1 MPKGKRNQGKK
12 TPPSKRAASS
22 KISATSSSSDLA
34 LSLLQERRSG
44 LEERRQWYLKQI
56 KRKRTEL
63 NNFINQIGEVVQE
76 MRQAGQPVMEK
87 MQAIDDEI
95 HELFASILSQP
106 KLGKKSRHKI
116 EQIYLGLQ
124 LDGMVSARSPQIT
137 EDEDSEFEFEP
148 DPDAPD
154 SAAEEFDREM
164 GAREEARSEGDRLP
178 TDDSPRTQSSKEMR
192 QTFLR
197 LANIFHP
204 DRAEEGE
211 EERNTAIMQEI
222 NRAYKDGDFARLL
235 ELERQHRERQ
245 LSPESTNTNDTDRDC
260 QRLEAEIEALA
271 EQYERLKAELRW
283 LRNDTQEGELVT
295 EYRRAAKEGF
305 NLVEELIKEW
315 EVGANKMAMLRDFI
329 KDFREKKITLKEFLA
344 GPNPGG
350 MTVEEIMAAL
360 AEEGF
365 PVPTDLR

>member
-1 MPKGKRNQGKK
+1 MPKGKRNPGKPK
-12 TPPSKRAASS
+12 SRSQATVSPKVP
-22 KISATSSSSDLA
+22 ATSSSSDLA
-34 LSLLQERRSG
+34 LSWLQERRTG
-44 LEERRQWYLKQI
+44 LEEKRQWYLKQI

-76 MRQAGQPVMEK
+76 MRQAGQPVMEQ

-95 HELFASILSQP
+95 HELFESILSQP
-106 KLGKKSRHKI
+106 KLGKKSRQKI
-116 EQIYLGLQ
+116 ERIYLGLQ
-124 LDGMVSARSPQIT
+124 LDAMISARSPQIT
-137 EDEDSEFEFEP
+137 EDEPDFDGD
-148 DPDAPD
+148 DPDS
-154 SAAEEFDREM
+154 SADEF
-164 GAREEARSEGDRLP
+164 EGDRGSQRAGYSP
-178 TDDSPRTQSSKEMR
+178 NDGGDRASADDAPRTPSSKEMR

-235 ELERQHRERQ
+235 ELERQHQERQ
-245 LSPESTNTNDTDRDC
+245 LSAEVTSSNDTERDC
-260 QRLEAEIEALA
+260 QRLESEIETLA

-295 EYRRAAKEGF
+295 AYRRASKEGF
-305 NLVEELIKEW
+305 NLVKELIKEW
-315 EVGANKMAMLRDFI
+315 EVGAKKLAMLRDFI
-329 KDFREKKITLKEFLA
+329 QDFREKKITLKEFLA
-344 GPNPGG
+344 GPNPEA
-350 MTVEEIMAAL
+350 MTVEEIMEVL

-365 PVPTDLR
+365 PVPTRYQ